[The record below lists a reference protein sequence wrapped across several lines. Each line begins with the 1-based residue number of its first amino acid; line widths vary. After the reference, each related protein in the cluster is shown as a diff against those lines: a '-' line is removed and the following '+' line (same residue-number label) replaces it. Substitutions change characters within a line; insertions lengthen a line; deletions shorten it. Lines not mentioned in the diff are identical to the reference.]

1 MNNESI
7 LPITSIAQ
15 QILTL
20 LDSYKGRQIHPY
32 IFDEINIALDS
43 IQARYYLPSGFE
55 RPQLFVRKHPADPNR
70 LDLKFGNSSGF
81 FLLALIDLI
90 AKKNDEDRERGLG
103 VNGFFGQT

>member
-1 MNNESI
+1 MNINEPI

-20 LDSYKGRQIHPY
+20 LDSYKGRQIYPY
-32 IFDEINIALDS
+32 IFDEINIALDN
-43 IQARYYLPSGFE
+43 ITFQTRYYLPSGFE
-55 RPQLFVRKHPADPNR
+55 HPRLFVRKHPADPNR

-90 AKKNDEDRERGLG
+90 AKNNDEVGEIK
-103 VNGFFGQT
+103 